1 MVQIVRVTLL
11 DTYDLNSLIEES
23 IAEGYRFIKRLVD
36 EYEDGSNRFN
46 RAGEA
51 LFVALLDNRVVG
63 VGGLN
68 IDPYRDDTNV
78 GRVRHVYVL
87 NSSRCIGVG
96 RMLLRSIM
104 EESKKHFSILTL
116 TTDNPVAERLY
127 ISLGFTKAEGWNKAS
142 HIYSIGASN
151 DEKVR
156 D

>member
-1 MVQIVRVTLL
+1 MLQIDRVTSL

-36 EYEDGSNRFN
+36 EFEDGSNRFN
-46 RAGEA
+46 KTGEA
-51 LFVALLDNRVVG
+51 LFVALIDNRVVG

-68 IDPYRDDTNV
+68 IDPYRDDKNV

-87 NSSRCIGVG
+87 KSSRRLGVG
-96 RMLLRSIM
+96 KELLRTII
-104 EESKKHFSILTL
+104 EEAKKHFSILTL
-116 TTDNPVAERLY
+116 TTDNPVADRLY
-127 ISLGFTKAEGWNKAS
+127 IASGFTKVEGWNKAS
-142 HIYSIGASN
+142 HIYRIGASN